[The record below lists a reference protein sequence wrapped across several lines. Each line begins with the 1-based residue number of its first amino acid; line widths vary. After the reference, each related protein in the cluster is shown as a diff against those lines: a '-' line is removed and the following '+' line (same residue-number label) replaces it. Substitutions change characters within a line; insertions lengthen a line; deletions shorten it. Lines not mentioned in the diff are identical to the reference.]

1 VCETNT
7 GGTKWGK
14 VYKRDYKKRIDIDA
28 RERQR
33 RMEVTL
39 NGQPTLWE
47 MSTDDD
53 DDDDDDDDVYAD
65 TDVH

>member
-1 VCETNT
+1 
-7 GGTKWGK
+7 
-14 VYKRDYKKRIDIDA
+14 
-28 RERQR
+28 
-33 RMEVTL
+33 MEVTL